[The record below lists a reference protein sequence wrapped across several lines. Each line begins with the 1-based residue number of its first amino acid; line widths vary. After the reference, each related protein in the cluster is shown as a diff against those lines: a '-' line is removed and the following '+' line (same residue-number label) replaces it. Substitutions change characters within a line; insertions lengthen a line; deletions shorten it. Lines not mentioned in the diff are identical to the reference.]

1 MLLLIL
7 LLGFFIYLFGTVK
20 QANHEYGLLLISRLA
35 TLLLMQSLWH
45 IFMNLGWLPV
55 TGMSLTFI
63 SYGGSQ
69 LLVQM
74 LVLGIILSV
83 YRLKD
88 IVLLSERL

>member
-20 QANHEYGLLLISRLA
+20 QANHEYGSLLIAGLA
-35 TLLLMQSLWH
+35 TLLLIQSLWH

-69 LLVQM
+69 ILVQM